1 MPDPAEPTECD
12 RLAANPFDPDL
23 PKGFPGVRKAE
34 EINPDAAI
42 PACRRALETTPG
54 DRVLFQLGRAL
65 QIGKKFE
72 EAKLE
77 YEQAALAGSARAMN
91 NLGLLYENGQG
102 VERDY
107 VQARAWYQKAA
118 DQGDAAAQNSL
129 GVVYVRGQGVAKDY
143 AQARAW
149 LQKAADQ
156 GDADAISNLK
166 ELPQP

>member
-1 MPDPAEPTECD
+1 ML
-12 RLAANPFDPDL
+12 R
-23 PKGFPGVRKAE
+23 
-34 EINPDAAI
+34 
-42 PACRRALETTPG
+42 
-54 DRVLFQLGRAL
+54 
-65 QIGKKFE
+65 
-72 EAKLE
+72 
-77 YEQAALAGSARAMN
+77 
-91 NLGLLYENGQG
+91 

-107 VQARAWYQKAA
+107 LQARAWYQKAA